1 MGPAKVVTRKRARK
15 PRPTIVYPPLGQY
28 YLFPLE
34 PIQLAVCWSRQL
46 QSEFRNAQ
54 MYTFI
59 WNSLRLPGFEE
70 ALVTEFLK
78 NYDPNDNT
86 SAVQGR
92 EVVIDETLVSEALH
106 LPTGE
111 QTIDPS
117 PEPVDFIPQS
127 YFKTGQAA
135 LEKRQGWKTAEALT
149 PELMEWFR
157 FVLRRLFLTTHMAY
171 LSPKLLYPATQT
183 MNGMVFN
190 WASYVATRIHFEVDK
205 KLQKGTFSVLLS
217 ASYISIIVRHVL
229 NKPVEE
235 KRRKPAGSTDSP
247 KSTDPAV
254 PSVSVSPVTLSED
267 PEEQRSPL
275 PSPTATSPSRILRK
289 NKSAVVPQGCS
300 RDHTTP
306 LRQPV
311 FTATHDAE
319 AGSSQ
324 PKTPKGPVQLK
335 LRASLLQLADMVG
348 ALEDTTTLT
357 NQLKEVRAANTKCQ
371 EEIKQLQLTLQTQ
384 QVRAQEWK

>member
-1 MGPAKVVTRKRARK
+1 MGAAKVVTRKRARK

-117 PEPVDFIPQS
+117 PEPVDFIPHS

-135 LEKRQGWKTAEALT
+135 LEKRQGWKTAEALS
-149 PELMEWFR
+149 PELMVPFCIATVI
-157 FVLRRLFLTTHMAY
+157 FDDTHGVPESETA
-171 LSPKLLYPATQT
+171 LSSNANDER
-183 MNGMVFN
+183 NG
-190 WASYVATRIHFEVDK
+190 I
-205 KLQKGTFSVLLS
+205 
-217 ASYISIIVRHVL
+217 
-229 NKPVEE
+229 
-235 KRRKPAGSTDSP
+235 
-247 KSTDPAV
+247 
-254 PSVSVSPVTLSED
+254 
-267 PEEQRSPL
+267 
-275 PSPTATSPSRILRK
+275 
-289 NKSAVVPQGCS
+289 
-300 RDHTTP
+300 
-306 LRQPV
+306 
-311 FTATHDAE
+311 
-319 AGSSQ
+319 
-324 PKTPKGPVQLK
+324 QLGK
-335 LRASLLQLADMVG
+335 LRGDPNSF
-348 ALEDTTTLT
+348 
-357 NQLKEVRAANTKCQ
+357 
-371 EEIKQLQLTLQTQ
+371 
-384 QVRAQEWK
+384 